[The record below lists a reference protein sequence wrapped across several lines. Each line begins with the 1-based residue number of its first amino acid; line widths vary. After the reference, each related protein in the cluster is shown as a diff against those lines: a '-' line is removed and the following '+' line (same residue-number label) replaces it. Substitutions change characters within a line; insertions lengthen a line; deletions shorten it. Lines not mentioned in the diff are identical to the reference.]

1 MKIAEMVE
9 QIKADSRDAARYA
22 KLRAKFVESAEVMS
36 DTVNTVRASVTVSRY
51 LPADCSTVP
60 VLCAEFDRMVDDA

>member
-36 DTVNTVRASVTVSRY
+36 DTVSRY